1 MPYLVLGVAIVF
13 GVVLLVR
20 GLRGLEPRRV
30 MVVLRTLLVVA
41 VAGAIVVFA
50 IERGLGATIVVATFL
65 LPLLLRWRGFARWI
79 RSLGGPSQGQ
89 SSGVETRYLRMS
101 LDHDSGV
108 LDGTVL
114 VGPFRGRRL
123 GEMSRADLIAL
134 LAECRVEDEQSAT
147 ILEAFL
153 SRVHGDWR
161 SGGRHEGAGQQQ
173 DTGRSQGSA
182 WSGGAMSREE
192 AAEILGVPPDAPVKA
207 VKAAHHK
214 LMLKLHPDQGG
225 SNYLAA
231 KINQAKDVLLRGRR

>member
-1 MPYLVLGVAIVF
+1 MPYLVLGVAIVI

-20 GLRGLEPRRV
+20 GLRGMEPRRI
-30 MVVLRTLLVVA
+30 MVVLRVLLVIA
-41 VAGAIVVFA
+41 AIAGAVLFI
-50 IERGLGATIVVATFL
+50 IEQGLGATIAALVFV
-65 LPLLLRWRGFARWI
+65 LPLVMRWRSFARWL
-79 RSLGGPSQGQ
+79 RSLGGPAPGQ

-108 LDGTVL
+108 VDGTVL
-114 VGPFRGRRL
+114 IGPFRGRRL

-134 LAECRVEDEQSAT
+134 LAECRVEDEPSAT

-153 SRVHGDWR
+153 DRVHGDWR
-161 SGGRHEGAGQQQ
+161 ARGGAGRRQ
-173 DTGRSQGSA
+173 DERTSQGA
-182 WSGGAMSREE
+182 PWSGGAMSREE
-192 AAEILGVPPDAPVKA
+192 AAEILGVRPDAPPA
-207 VKAAHHK
+207 DIRTAHRK